1 MTDYQ
6 LFALGEIWPALL
18 VPLLT
23 SITYYSLSPESRFG
37 RRMLDAAHGILLV
50 FAFAY
55 AVAVS
60 PYSTYQNAQS
70 WIWPFWMLLGLFV
83 VAVVHT
89 LLRFRG
95 NHWIHVVQ
103 LLLLPSAFLLWL
115 VGTMTITHDWL

>member
-37 RRMLDAAHGILLV
+37 RRLLDAVPGILLV
-50 FAFAY
+50 LAFAY

-60 PYSTYQNAQS
+60 PYSTYENAQS

-95 NHWIHVVQ
+95 NRWIHVVQ

-115 VGTMTITHDWL
+115 VGR